1 MLVRR
6 RVHDGRA
13 SRARLGGA
21 GRPESPPPCTARQGG
36 RPQPADHLLRDR
48 LRPERVVLRVGGRW
62 AAGARRPRQVTVDLS
77 RFGSAPAWSLGVEEE
92 LMVVDAETL
101 EPARDGFSRVF
112 GEATERIKPEL
123 FESFV
128 EITTNVV
135 ETPEEIEAEL
145 RPLRLEVA
153 ERAADYGFAVLAT
166 GSHPTARGRVPIVP
180 VERYLRLKAELG
192 SRLYRQHVCGLHVHV
207 SVPDPDTCLRAFEGI
222 LPSLPRLLAAS
233 ANSPFWEGTVSG
245 RRSIR
250 SQILLEMPTGG
261 TPPRLRSWD
270 DWQAATRGDSKRRH
284 WDAWPRPE
292 YGTLEVRILDQ
303 PTSLRRTTELS
314 AEVQRLVREAAET
327 DPETYDRGL
336 YARRRA
342 EAASRAP
349 APEEVEA
356 LARRVEPAL

>member
-1 MLVRR
+1 
-6 RVHDGRA
+6 
-13 SRARLGGA
+13 
-21 GRPESPPPCTARQGG
+21 
-36 RPQPADHLLRDR
+36 
-48 LRPERVVLRVGGRW
+48 
-62 AAGARRPRQVTVDLS
+62 VDLS

-180 VERYLRLKAELG
+180 VERYERMKAELG
-192 SRLYRQHVCGLHVHV
+192 PQLCRQLVCGLHVHV
-207 SVPDPDTCLRAFEGI
+207 SVPDADTCLRAFEGVVPR
-222 LPSLPRLLAAS
+222 LPGLLAAS
-233 ANSPFWEGTVSG
+233 ANSPYWDGEYSG
-245 RRSIR
+245 WRSIR

-261 TPPRLRSWD
+261 TPPVLRTWD
-270 DWQAATRGDSKRRH
+270 DWRAASRDDSTRRH
-284 WDAWPRPE
+284 WDAWPRPD
-292 YGTLEVRILDQ
+292 YGTLEVRVMDQ
-303 PTSLRRTTELS
+303 PTSLRRTAELA
-314 AEVQRLVREAAET
+314 AEVQRLVREAVDFDGEPFGREEYEVARERAGREGGGPEAERQLELG
-327 DPETYDRGL
+327 P
-336 YARRRA
+336 
-342 EAASRAP
+342 EAAVREIA
-349 APEEVEA
+349 A
-356 LARRVEPAL
+356 LTLG